1 MPFTPPVLP
10 VSDVSGPRVNSLRD
24 NNELQVLLDS
34 FRAII
39 FCVDKNL
46 DISLA
51 NTRAREWREDILSLS
66 LKELLGNWDDKSLRL
81 REYASVLSNGRAIL
95 ESQEK
100 ATMAGVEK
108 YYAVD
113 KIPASDDDGSVI
125 GVMFVVE
132 DVTATIL
139 HAKQLEES
147 EARYRAFIAN
157 STDAIW
163 RYDIFPPIDITL
175 PLGTQVEQVLKRAHL
190 AEANEKMARLFGVK
204 NVKEVLGL
212 PLHRNGSITN
222 KNDIQM
228 FVENRYRMEDLEF
241 TRIDEYGRKTWL
253 QSSAIGIIENGF
265 LVRAWGTTR
274 NVTDKKRYLERLQYL
289 ANHDSLTSLP
299 NRSLLY
305 RTIDERLLNRKSDQK
320 VALLLID
327 LDRFKEINDTLG
339 HLAGDKVLKQIG
351 PRLEAEMGEIP
362 GMVARL
368 GGDEFAIFLPNIR
381 NAPQAAV
388 MGHRFLDAIGQV
400 FDVEGYHTEISAS
413 IGVAVCPDQ
422 AENTSE
428 LLRYADV
435 AMYNAKTGLKG
446 VEIYDPKLD
455 PNSEKRL
462 ELVSALGRA
471 IRENQFHLAFQP
483 KLCLENYEL
492 EGFEALLRWEH
503 PDFGFI
509 PPNEFV
515 PLAES
520 SNLIHLM
527 TLWVLE
533 ETVKQCAAW
542 HKSGFD
548 VSIAMNLSPRNLMD
562 ERIVDELA
570 KFLRIYRVPGKMLEM
585 EITESMLMSD
595 PTRARL
601 ALEQINALGVRLSV
615 DDFGTGYS
623 SLAYLKR
630 LPVQML
636 KIDGS
641 FIQGMQDDEQ
651 DKIIVNST
659 IQLAHNLGLKVVA
672 ECVESEE
679 VFLEL
684 KSLGCDYA
692 QGYFVSKPMTALEA
706 EAWMGDLQNAKAGEI
721 ELIYTKSLD

>member
-1 MPFTPPVLP
+1 MPFLPPV
-10 VSDVSGPRVNSLRD
+10 VAVSGNLGPKVNALRE
-24 NNELQVLLDS
+24 NNELQLLLDS
-34 FRAII
+34 LRAII
-39 FCVDKNL
+39 FCVDKDL
-46 DISLA
+46 RVCMA
-51 NTRAREWREDILSLS
+51 NRSAREWRENILEQG
-66 LKELLGNWDDKSLRL
+66 LKTLLKGWEDAEARL
-81 REYASVLSNGRAIL
+81 AEFSSVLKNGRAIL
-95 ESQEK
+95 DSQEK
-100 ATMAGVEK
+100 VNIAGEER
-108 YYAVD
+108 YYNVD
-113 KIPASDDDGSVI
+113 KIPACDTSGCVSS
-125 GVMFVVE
+125 VMFVVT
-132 DVTATIL
+132 DVTETIL
-139 HAKQLEES
+139 HAQQLQES

-163 RYDIFPPIDITL
+163 RYDIFPPIDTSL
-175 PLGTQVEQVLKRAHL
+175 ALETQVEQMLKRALL

-222 KNDIQM
+222 KEDIKS
-228 FVENRYRMEDLEF
+228 FIENQYKMEDLEF
-241 TRIDEYGRKTWL
+241 TRIDEHGRKTWL

-274 NVTDKKRYLERLQYL
+274 DVTDKKRYLDRMQYL
-289 ANHDSLTSLP
+289 ANHDPLTSLP

-305 RTIDERLLNRKSDQK
+305 RTIDETILNRKNNQK
-320 VALLLID
+320 LALLLID

-351 PRLEAEMGEIP
+351 PRLEMEMGEMP

-400 FDVEGYHTEISAS
+400 FEVEGYHTEISAS
-413 IGVAVCPDQ
+413 IGVAVYPDQ
-422 AENTSE
+422 AKNTSE

-471 IRENQFHLAFQP
+471 IRENQFELAFQP
-483 KLCLENYEL
+483 KLRLDNYQL
-492 EGFEALLRWEH
+492 EGYEALLRWHH
-503 PDFGFI
+503 PDFGYI

-527 TLWVLE
+527 TIWVLE
-533 ETVKQCAAW
+533 HTVKQLAEW
-542 HKSGFD
+542 HQAGHD

-562 ERIVDELA
+562 ERVVDELA
-570 KFLRIYRVPGKMLEM
+570 RFLRIYKVPGERLEM

-595 PTRARL
+595 PTRARM
-601 ALEQINALGVRLSV
+601 ALEKINELGVRLSV

-672 ECVESEE
+672 ECVETEE
-679 VFLEL
+679 VFEEL
-684 KSLGCDYA
+684 KRLGCDYV
-692 QGYFVSKPMTALEA
+692 QGYYVSKPMSAAEA
-706 EAWMGDLQNAKAGEI
+706 EDWMRNLQNASSGGF
-721 ELIYTKSLD
+721 ELVGSFNPG

>member
-1 MPFTPPVLP
+1 MPLIPPVVPAYEIL
-10 VSDVSGPRVNSLRD
+10 GPSVTSLRESS
-24 NNELQVLLDS
+24 ELQLLLDS
-34 FRAII
+34 LRAII
-39 FCVDKNL
+39 FCVDKNRRVT
-46 DISLA
+46 LA
-51 NTRAREWREDILSLS
+51 NRRAREWCPDIANKQLRELIRS
-66 LKELLGNWDDKSLRL
+66 WDNPSLRV
-81 REYASVLSNGRAIL
+81 REFESVLKSGRAIL
-95 ESQEK
+95 DSREK
-100 ATMAGVEK
+100 SAFGAEEF
-108 YYAVD
+108 YYTVD
-113 KIPASDDDGSVI
+113 KIPACDDEGSVS
-125 GVMFVVE
+125 GVMFVVSDITE
-132 DVTATIL
+132 TIA
-139 HAKQLEES
+139 HAQQLEES

-163 RYDIFPPIDITL
+163 RYDVFPPIDVGL
-175 PLGTQVEQVLKRAHL
+175 PVNLQVEQILKRAHL

-222 KNDIQM
+222 KNDITAFISNQ
-228 FVENRYRMEDLEF
+228 YKMEDLEF
-241 TRIDEYGRKTWL
+241 TRIDEFGRKTWM
-253 QSSAIGIIENGF
+253 QSSAIGIVENGF

-274 NVTDKKRYLERLQYL
+274 DITDKKRYLDRMQYL
-289 ANHDSLTSLP
+289 ANHDALTSLP

-305 RTIDERLLNRKSDQK
+305 RTIDESLLTRKSGQK
-320 VALLLID
+320 LALLLID

-351 PRLEAEMGEIP
+351 PRLETELGEIP

-400 FDVEGYHTEISAS
+400 FDIEGYHTEISAS
-413 IGVAVCPDQ
+413 IGVAICPDQ

-435 AMYNAKTGLKG
+435 AMYNAKTSLKG

-462 ELVSALGRA
+462 ELVGALGRA
-471 IRENQFHLAFQP
+471 IRENQFKLAFQP
-483 KLCLENYEL
+483 KLGLQDYKL
-492 EGFEALLRWEH
+492 EGFEALLRWDH
-503 PDFGFI
+503 PEMGFI

-520 SNLIHLM
+520 SNLIHSM
-527 TLWVLE
+527 TIWVLE
-533 ETVKQCAAW
+533 NTIKQCAKWQKAG
-542 HKSGFD
+542 HK

-570 KFLRIYRVPGKMLEM
+570 KLLRIHGVSGEMLEM

-601 ALEQINALGVRLSV
+601 ALEQINALGVRLSI

-651 DKIIVNST
+651 DRIIVNST

-672 ECVESEE
+672 ECVECEE
-679 VFLEL
+679 VFASL

-692 QGYFVSKPMTALEA
+692 QGYYISKPMASEEA
-706 EAWMGDLQNAKAGEI
+706 EEWMRNLESADGDLDEFIAR
-721 ELIYTKSLD
+721 

>member
-1 MPFTPPVLP
+1 MPLIPPVVP
-10 VSDVSGPRVNSLRD
+10 VYEILGPSVASLRE
-24 NNELQVLLDS
+24 NSELQLLLDS
-34 FRAII
+34 LRAII
-39 FCVDKNL
+39 FCVDKNRR
-46 DISLA
+46 ITLA
-51 NTRAREWREDILSLS
+51 NKRAREWCPDIAN
-66 LKELLGNWDDKSLRL
+66 KQL
-81 REYASVLSNGRAIL
+81 RELIRSWDNPGLRVREFEAVLKSGRAIL
-95 ESQEK
+95 DSREK
-100 ATMAGVEK
+100 STFGSAEF
-108 YYAVD
+108 YYTVD
-113 KIPASDDDGSVI
+113 KIPACDDEGGIS
-125 GVMFVVE
+125 GVMFVVSDITE
-132 DVTATIL
+132 TIT
-139 HAKQLEES
+139 HAQQLEES

-163 RYDIFPPIDITL
+163 RYDVFPPIDVSL
-175 PLGTQVEQVLKRAHL
+175 PVNLQVEQILKRAHL

-222 KNDIQM
+222 KSDITS
-228 FVENRYRMEDLEF
+228 FIENQYKMEDLEF
-241 TRIDEYGRKTWL
+241 TRIDEFGRKTWM
-253 QSSAIGIIENGF
+253 QSSAIGIVENGF

-274 NVTDKKRYLERLQYL
+274 DITDKKRYLDRMQYL
-289 ANHDSLTSLP
+289 ANHDALTSLP

-305 RTIDERLLNRKSDQK
+305 RTIDDSLLTRKDGQK
-320 VALLLID
+320 LALLLID

-351 PRLEAEMGEIP
+351 PRLETELGEIQ

-400 FDVEGYHTEISAS
+400 FDIEGYHTEISAS
-413 IGVAVCPDQ
+413 IGVAICPDQ

-435 AMYNAKTGLKG
+435 AMYNAKTSLKG

-462 ELVSALGRA
+462 ELVGALGRA
-471 IRENQFHLAFQP
+471 IRENQFKLAFQP
-483 KLCLENYEL
+483 KLGLQDYKL
-492 EGFEALLRWEH
+492 EGFEALLRWDH
-503 PDFGFI
+503 PELGFI

-520 SNLIHLM
+520 SNLIHSM
-527 TLWVLE
+527 TIWVLE
-533 ETVKQCAAW
+533 NTIKQCAKW
-542 HKSGFD
+542 RKDGHK

-570 KFLRIYRVPGKMLEM
+570 KLLRVHDVPGEMLEM

-601 ALEQINALGVRLSV
+601 ALEQINTLGVRLSI

-651 DKIIVNST
+651 DRIIVNST

-672 ECVESEE
+672 ECVECEE
-679 VFLEL
+679 VFASL
-684 KSLGCDYA
+684 KNLGCDYA
-692 QGYFVSKPMTALEA
+692 QGYYISKPMPSDEA
-706 EAWMGDLQNAKAGEI
+706 EEWMRNLESADGGPD
-721 ELIYTKSLD
+721 ELVIR